1 MPRVLIHTLTK
12 SIQTTTTVLLLAAVA
27 GSSASAQIWPEA
39 WHGSTRGKVQVVTAD
54 DPMLWVEYGG
64 DAAEQAAYNGP
75 VGKFQATAWR
85 LKDATSALA
94 WYQAVRPAT
103 CAGVPNLPL
112 ICTTSGSQYIAH
124 DNYVLRFDGWR
135 PLDQELNELFT
146 KLPRIRSGGG
156 LPEPSRLPA
165 REEPGEEIAS
175 ATSLVVIHW
184 TSSLRACQRPWS
196 ASRTAQRPKWAVSR
210 PLAAGSF
217 SVRLIF
223 DYHTPQLAMLRAR
236 EFEKQAGWTVQRTGP
251 YIAVVPGGADPKVA
265 SAILGKSEWNAQ
277 FTWNTPGK
285 LPKMP
290 NVGGMLVAI
299 FELTGVPLVTCL
311 GGGILFACLWVYLR
325 HRRIRLDGGD
335 EAITIIHLHDTPQSQ

>member
-12 SIQTTTTVLLLAAVA
+12 SIQTTATILLLAAAA
-27 GSSASAQIWPEA
+27 GTCASAQIWPEA
-39 WHGSTRGKVQVVTAD
+39 WHGSARGKVQPVPAD

-64 DAAEQAAYNGP
+64 DASEQAAYNGP

-146 KLPRIRSGGG
+146 KLPRMRSGGG
-156 LPEPSRLPA
+156 LPNLPGYLPEKNRIRNSERYIVGLHSLEKFA
-165 REEPGEEIAS
+165 PGIPA
-175 ATSLVVIHW
+175 ALVGFEDG
-184 TSSLRACQRPWS
+184 TE
-196 ASRTAQRPKWAVSR
+196 AQMGRFQAPGGGE
-210 PLAAGSF
+210 L
-217 SVRLIF
+217 SVLVF

-236 EFEKQAGWTVQRTGP
+236 EFEKQGGWTVQRTGP
-251 YIAVVPGGADPKVA
+251 YISVVPGGAEPKVA

-299 FELTGVPLVTCL
+299 FELTGVLLVVCL
-311 GGGILFACLWVYLR
+311 GGGILFACLWVFLR

-335 EAITIIHLHDTPQSQ
+335 EAITIIHLHDNPQSQ